1 MEWLVVMIV
10 WKEQVY
16 EEVLYRVPT
25 KVWCLN
31 ALELRKSF
39 LAQTDFEWKYKTYFE
54 CREVKKEK

>member
-1 MEWLVVMIV
+1 MMIV